1 MVLEFR
7 YPFSSSLYRSL
18 QFAPPV
24 GTFDHRFAACL
35 SPPKKWFPFT
45 WSCIFNAWNKF
56 FRKIS
61 SQMVLSWWFTIGRMR
76 KRNPPQLK
84 QIQVFPRK
92 CENHQK
98 LGYITRWPLF
108 FLVALNFPFF
118 ITKALQSASHV
129 TVAFGLGASTALGF
143 CTKAVTVTPPTPG
156 HEKNPGSLTFPLKYW
171 LFNDRILISWVYEMI
186 PKKTCVG
193 FVIPKKYPKQR
204 LGPFFHCSNM
214 QLPPRSRF
222 SLRNLILTEAFF
234 FLICLGKA
242 QQNQQPI
249 ILGQLIMSCQLYK
262 CPTTSRDWGRVQ
274 MFVFN
279 LSSLSS

>member
-7 YPFSSSLYRSL
+7 YPFSSSLHRSD

-45 WSCIFNAWNKF
+45 WSCIFNAWNKS

-61 SQMVLSWWFTIGRMR
+61 SQMVVSWWFTIVECE
-76 KRNPPQLK
+76 KEIAQLK
-84 QIQVFPRK
+84 QVQIIYGNV
-92 CENHQK
+92 NHQK

-186 PKKTCVG
+186 PKKKLCRIRDPQK
-193 FVIPKKYPKQR
+193 IPETTIEA
-204 LGPFFHCSNM
+204 L
-214 QLPPRSRF
+214 F
-222 SLRNLILTEAFF
+222 SLL
-234 FLICLGKA
+234 
-242 QQNQQPI
+242 
-249 ILGQLIMSCQLYK
+249 
-262 CPTTSRDWGRVQ
+262 
-274 MFVFN
+274 
-279 LSSLSS
+279 